1 MCYTTLRPKDFMK
14 EGKMQA
20 LDLATKIGFRTRNL
34 SLEEYKKLSGSE
46 RSYFHALAREENK
59 SWIENQLQEHK
70 AGWMVVIDGLVI
82 AHGKSLD
89 DYPDEAEIR
98 RICKKTGEFPFVFVS
113 DRLLAIEESAT
124 IWHKTVQPDDYYPT
138 LGLRFLSF
146 DRAGS
151 VELIAD
157 FDTGALSTFAELDR
171 LVSGG
176 IIETSLFDVPHIAT
190 HLNRRYSYV
199 LKHVLVQVDE
209 STGYSHETPE
219 TAICVRDWGNSPFVE
234 INPSREALVGRHLPA
249 KLGLCLSL
257 DFVARCTDVETHRR
271 RKKA

>member
-1 MCYTTLRPKDFMK
+1 ME

-34 SLEEYKKLSGSE
+34 SLEEYKMLSGNE

-59 SWIENQLQEHK
+59 SWIESQLQEHK
-70 AGWMVVIDGLVI
+70 AGWMVVIDGRVI

-124 IWHKTVQPDDYYPT
+124 IWHQTVHPDDYYPT

-151 VELIAD
+151 VELVAD

-171 LVSGG
+171 LVSSG

-190 HLNRRYSYV
+190 HLNHRYSYI

-209 STGYSHETPE
+209 STGHRHETLE
-219 TAICVRDWGNSPFVE
+219 TAICVRDWHDSPFVE
-234 INPSREALVGRHLPA
+234 INLFREALVGRHLPA